1 VTAAPLVLAHA
12 GEGASW
18 QSLLVVGSLGLVV
31 VFVLAVAG
39 RVSMARPDDLVLPL
53 AGVAIASS
61 LAPVAS
67 GLLSDWVGWAFP
79 AGVVALVA
87 IVLAAL
93 TPLELSPTSPVTY
106 GAVALALIC
115 GFLLYTPIT
124 RAWHPPPEYLPLA
137 DDVEVSIVDPADG
150 AEVAAGEVEVTVA
163 VTGGS
168 VQSELVELERLSSD
182 PEEAGQLAVA
192 VDGEVLEPSFAE
204 DCRVDSP
211 CDEVTFPI
219 ITVEPG
225 EHRLVVEFR
234 RGDGAPMTPLV
245 TDSVTFTAS

>member
-1 VTAAPLVLAHA
+1 MTELPLVLAHA

-39 RVSMARPDDLVLPL
+39 RLRMAQPDDLVLPL

-67 GLLSDWVGWAFP
+67 ELLSDWVGWAFP
-79 AGVVALVA
+79 VGVVALVA

-93 TPLELSPTSPVTY
+93 TPLELSPSSPVTY

-124 RAWHPPPEYLPLA
+124 RAWHPPAEFLPLA
-137 DDVEVSIVDPADG
+137 DDVEVSVAEPSDG
-150 AEVAAGEVEVTVA
+150 AEVAAGEVEVTV
-163 VTGGS
+163 TISGGS
-168 VQSELVELERLSSD
+168 VQSELVEVEQLPSD

-192 VDGEVLEPSFAE
+192 VDGDVIDPAFTE
-204 DCRVDSP
+204 DCTVDSP
-211 CDEVTFPI
+211 CDQVTFP

-245 TDSVTFTAS
+245 TDAATFTAS